1 MNIAICDDDL
11 KHINLIED
19 MIYDLSQKLDNFKPD
34 IDAYLSGEELL
45 RLIDVKDFPSI
56 LFIDVEMPGLNGI
69 QTARELRKLSEQVLI
84 IYVTSYETYTLESF
98 EVRPFRYLLKPI
110 DIKKFARAFYDAIE
124 YINNSNSYVF
134 FKKGKDHIQ
143 IDSSSIIS
151 IFSESGRKLRVKT
164 NNELDE
170 KVFYGKIKNI
180 EKELNPLSFVK
191 INSGTIINLKR
202 VKILNA
208 HEVIM
213 IDGSILPI
221 SKNRKKSVIDL
232 YSSFISKEV
241 GIWVSQLL
249 KFWLHF

>member
-164 NNELDE
+164 NNELDDE
-170 KVFYGKIKNI
+170 VFYGKIKNI

>member
-191 INSGTIINLKR
+191 INSGTIINLKK

-241 GIWVSQLL
+241 GI
-249 KFWLHF
+249 

>member
-56 LFIDVEMPGLNGI
+56 LFIDVEMPGINGI

-241 GIWVSQLL
+241 GI
-249 KFWLHF
+249 

>member
-56 LFIDVEMPGLNGI
+56 LFIDVEMPGINGI

-143 IDSSSIIS
+143 VDSSSIIA

-164 NNELDE
+164 SNELDDE
-170 KVFYGKIKNI
+170 VFYGKIKNI
-180 EKELNPLSFVK
+180 EKELNPLIFVK
-191 INSGTIINLKR
+191 INSGTIINLKK

-232 YSSFISKEV
+232 YSNFISKEV
-241 GIWVSQLL
+241 GI
-249 KFWLHF
+249 

>member
-1 MNIAICDDDL
+1 MLGGTMNIAICDDDL

-19 MIYDLSQKLDNFKPD
+19 MIYDLSQKIDNFKPD

-56 LFIDVEMPGLNGI
+56 LFIDVEMPGINGI

-110 DIKKFARAFYDAIE
+110 DTEKFARAFYDAIE
-124 YINNSNSYVF
+124 YINNSNSYLF

-143 IDSSSIIS
+143 VDSSSIIA

-164 NNELDE
+164 SNELDDE
-170 KVFYGKIKNI
+170 LFYGKIKNI
-180 EKELNPLSFVK
+180 EKELNPLIFVK
-191 INSGTIINLKR
+191 INSGTIINLKK

-232 YSSFISKEV
+232 YSNFISNEV
-241 GIWVSQLL
+241 GI
-249 KFWLHF
+249 

>member
-1 MNIAICDDDL
+1 MLGGTMNIAICDDDL

-191 INSGTIINLKR
+191 INSGTIINLKK

-232 YSSFISKEV
+232 YSNFISKEV
-241 GIWVSQLL
+241 GI
-249 KFWLHF
+249 

>member
-143 IDSSSIIS
+143 VDSSSIIA

-164 NNELDE
+164 SDELDDE
-170 KVFYGKIKNI
+170 VFYGKIKNI
-180 EKELNPLSFVK
+180 EKELNPLIFVK
-191 INSGTIINLKR
+191 INSGTIINLKK

-241 GIWVSQLL
+241 GI
-249 KFWLHF
+249 

>member
-1 MNIAICDDDL
+1 MLGGTMNIAICDDDL

-45 RLIDVKDFPSI
+45 RLIYVKDFPSI
-56 LFIDVEMPGLNGI
+56 LFIDVEMPGINGI

-110 DIKKFARAFYDAIE
+110 DTKKFARAFYDAIE

-143 IDSSSIIS
+143 VDSSSIIA

-164 NNELDE
+164 NNELDDE
-170 KVFYGKIKNI
+170 TFYGKIKNI
-180 EKELNPLSFVK
+180 EKELNPLIFVK
-191 INSGTIINLKR
+191 INSGTIINLKK

-232 YSSFISKEV
+232 YSNFISKEV
-241 GIWVSQLL
+241 GI
-249 KFWLHF
+249 

>member
-56 LFIDVEMPGLNGI
+56 LFIDVEMLGLNGI

-241 GIWVSQLL
+241 GI
-249 KFWLHF
+249 

>member
-110 DIKKFARAFYDAIE
+110 DTK
-124 YINNSNSYVF
+124 S
-134 FKKGKDHIQ
+134 
-143 IDSSSIIS
+143 
-151 IFSESGRKLRVKT
+151 LP
-164 NNELDE
+164 EL
-170 KVFYGKIKNI
+170 FMML
-180 EKELNPLSFVK
+180 LN
-191 INSGTIINLKR
+191 T
-202 VKILNA
+202 
-208 HEVIM
+208 
-213 IDGSILPI
+213 
-221 SKNRKKSVIDL
+221 
-232 YSSFISKEV
+232 
-241 GIWVSQLL
+241 
-249 KFWLHF
+249 

>member
-1 MNIAICDDDL
+1 MLGGTMNIAICDDDL

-56 LFIDVEMPGLNGI
+56 LFIDVEMPGINGI

-110 DIKKFARAFYDAIE
+110 DTKKFARAFYDAIE

-164 NNELDE
+164 NNELDDE
-170 KVFYGKIKNI
+170 AFYGKIKNI
-180 EKELNPLSFVK
+180 EKELNPLIFVK
-191 INSGTIINLKR
+191 INSGTIINLKK

-232 YSSFISKEV
+232 YSNFISKEV
-241 GIWVSQLL
+241 GI
-249 KFWLHF
+249 

>member
-11 KHINLIED
+11 KHIHLIED

-45 RLIDVKDFPSI
+45 KLVDVSSFPSI
-56 LFIDVEMPGLNGI
+56 LFIDVEMPGINGI
-69 QTARELRKLSEQVLI
+69 QTARELRKLSEEVLI
-84 IYVTSYETYTLESF
+84 IYVTSYDTYTLESF

-110 DIKKFARAFYDAIE
+110 DTEKFTKAFYDAIE
-124 YINNSNSYVF
+124 YINNSNNYVA
-134 FKKGKDHIQ
+134 FKKGKDYIQ
-143 IDSSSIIS
+143 VHSSSIIA

-164 NNELDE
+164 NNELDDE
-170 KVFYGKIKNI
+170 AFYGKIKNI
-180 EKELNPLSFVK
+180 EKELNPLIFVK
-191 INSGTIINLKR
+191 INSGTIINLKK

-232 YSSFISKEV
+232 YSNFISKEV
-241 GIWVSQLL
+241 GIWVLQLL
-249 KFWLHF
+249 KFLLHF

>member
-1 MNIAICDDDL
+1 MLGGTMNIAICDDDL

-241 GIWVSQLL
+241 GI
-249 KFWLHF
+249 

>member
-164 NNELDE
+164 NNELDDE
-170 KVFYGKIKNI
+170 VFYGKIKNI

-241 GIWVSQLL
+241 GI
-249 KFWLHF
+249 

>member
-241 GIWVSQLL
+241 
-249 KFWLHF
+249 

>member
-241 GIWVSQLL
+241 GI
-249 KFWLHF
+249 

>member
-191 INSGTIINLKR
+191 INSGTIINLKK

-232 YSSFISKEV
+232 YSNFISKEV
-241 GIWVSQLL
+241 GI
-249 KFWLHF
+249 